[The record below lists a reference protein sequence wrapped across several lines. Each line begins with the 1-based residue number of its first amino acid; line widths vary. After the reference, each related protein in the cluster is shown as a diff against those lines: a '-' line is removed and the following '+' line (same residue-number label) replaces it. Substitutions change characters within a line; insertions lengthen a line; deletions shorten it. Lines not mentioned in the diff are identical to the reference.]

1 MNNFPIK
8 LGGEE
13 YWISR
18 SIKIRVIL
26 VDESLTSIFA
36 IRDDIMYFAEE
47 YLNYDETI
55 RDTCQRVTLDKYS
68 YFVSRNN
75 NFNLLT
81 IEDDYLKEK
90 QDVVLNYYIPVK
102 NYRPP
107 IFSNIVLIPITDLSK
122 YEWKSNE
129 KELIEKYLLEPVLD

>member
-36 IRDDIMYFAEE
+36 IRDDIMHFAEE

-75 NFNLLT
+75 NFNT
-81 IEDDYLKEK
+81 I
-90 QDVVLNYYIPVK
+90 Q
-102 NYRPP
+102 
-107 IFSNIVLIPITDLSK
+107 
-122 YEWKSNE
+122 
-129 KELIEKYLLEPVLD
+129 